1 MRLTAWAG
9 AALVIAAASNPG
21 ATPGS
26 QDRQVIRSRADL
38 VTADVT
44 VRNDRGQFVPDLR
57 QDEFD
62 IFEDGVRQSIVSFSL
77 THGGRTLN
85 LHGAAAPPAV
95 EGIVVPPP
103 RPTTDA
109 SGRVFVIFVDDL
121 HMEPRLTSRVKH
133 LLGTIRNELLHEGD
147 LFTIVSSGPSSIEV
161 QPTYDL
167 RRMDEAIRKIMGGG
181 LTPREHVEASQGA
194 DGPAEVRHNVHVA
207 LATAYDMIRQL
218 EKVNDR
224 RKAVIWVSG
233 GYNLNPF
240 PEARAR
246 LDAER
251 FGRGQDS
258 SVDPFLRQGG
268 QFAFADLAG
277 QLAEVTR
284 AANRANA
291 TVYALDP
298 RGLPAGP
305 DIDQNVDLREYQ
317 DYIVSS
323 QDSLRVLADLTGGVA
338 VVNRNDFTRALKE
351 IDAATSD
358 YYMLGYYSSNPD
370 VTKRRRT
377 IEVKVKRP
385 DLSVHSRTSYTLPP
399 AGR

>member
-1 MRLTAWAG
+1 MRWTAWAG
-9 AALVIAAASNPG
+9 AALVLATASYPD
-21 ATPGS
+21 AITAP

-38 VTADVT
+38 VSTDVT
-44 VRNDRGQFVPDLR
+44 VRNSRGQFVPDLR
-57 QDEFD
+57 QHEFD
-62 IFEDGVRQSIVSFSL
+62 VFEDGVRQSIVSFSL

-85 LHGAAAPPAV
+85 VHAVAAPPSV

-133 LLGTIRNELLHEGD
+133 LLDTIRTELLHEGD

-167 RRMDEAIRKIMGGG
+167 RRMDEAVRRIMGAG
-181 LTPREHVEASQGA
+181 LTPREHVETSQGA
-194 DGPAEVRHNVHVA
+194 EGPPEVRHKVHVA
-207 LATAYDMIRQL
+207 LATAYDTIRQL
-218 EKVNDR
+218 EQVNDR

-233 GYNLNPF
+233 GYSLNPF

-246 LDAER
+246 LEAER
-251 FGRGQDS
+251 LGRGDDS
-258 SVDPFLRQGG
+258 SLDPFRRQAG
-268 QFAFADLAG
+268 QFAFADLAS

-291 TVYALDP
+291 TVYAIDP

-305 DIDQNVDLREYQ
+305 DIDQDVDPREYH
-317 DYIVSS
+317 DFIVSS

-338 VVNRNDFTRALKE
+338 VVNRNDFTSALKA

-370 VTKRRRT
+370 PTKRRRT
-377 IEVKVKRP
+377 IQVKVKRP
-385 DLSVHSRTSYTLPP
+385 GLSVQSRTSYTLPP
-399 AGR
+399 AAR